1 MEYGSTYRQPGVLNI
16 HRLDYHEDAWV
27 LIVVQRLQGGGHA
40 ERGQVSLLLL
50 LPLQLLTY
58 QELQGVV

>member
-50 LPLQLLTY
+50 LPLQLLAD

>member
-50 LPLQLLTY
+50 LPLQLLAY

>member
-1 MEYGSTYRQPGVLNI
+1 MEDGSTYRQPGVLNI

-50 LPLQLLTY
+50 LPLQLLAY